1 MLNPNLSTFWS
12 LYQFWNIYMFY
23 DIIEINKNNETGVF
37 YMEFPQVGLFIRA
50 QRRQRGW
57 TQQELANRA
66 GVTQPMVARIENGN
80 NTRLT
85 TLSRIAAAF
94 DKKINITFTDT
105 DPGGPSWKT
114 VSNLFYL
121 RLAKPLLTALRPL
134 TPPIWLNAGQSS
146 YSSSGPLQII
156 GVPWRLASDFGR
168 HR

>member
-1 MLNPNLSTFWS
+1 
-12 LYQFWNIYMFY
+12 MFY

-94 DKKINITFTDT
+94 YKKINITFTDT
-105 DPGGPSWKT
+105 DPGGPS
-114 VSNLFYL
+114 
-121 RLAKPLLTALRPL
+121 
-134 TPPIWLNAGQSS
+134 
-146 YSSSGPLQII
+146 
-156 GVPWRLASDFGR
+156 
-168 HR
+168 